1 MATKIFLK
9 YIFIYWDQ
17 FFFKIDK
24 YNIFVLQHICCIF
37 EKILLSSNNQ
47 LKTQNMENQER
58 KKRFDSYISTKALEG
73 YIVVDKN
80 SESLI
85 AVLKKEGTKLNNT
98 LHGIITLVTC
108 GSWGIVWLILFLKN
122 KKESRIRVS
131 IDDSG
136 NLLEEEVKQ

>member
-1 MATKIFLK
+1 
-9 YIFIYWDQ
+9 
-17 FFFKIDK
+17 
-24 YNIFVLQHICCIF
+24 
-37 EKILLSSNNQ
+37 
-47 LKTQNMENQER
+47 MENQER
-58 KKRFDSYISTKALEG
+58 KKRFDGYISTKALEG

-80 SESLI
+80 SESLT
-85 AVLKKEGTKLNNT
+85 AVLKKEGTQLNNT

-108 GSWGIVWLILFLKN
+108 GSWGIVWLILYLKN

>member
-1 MATKIFLK
+1 LK

>member
-1 MATKIFLK
+1 
-9 YIFIYWDQ
+9 
-17 FFFKIDK
+17 
-24 YNIFVLQHICCIF
+24 
-37 EKILLSSNNQ
+37 
-47 LKTQNMENQER
+47 MENQER

-98 LHGIITLVTC
+98 LHGIITFITC
-108 GSWGIVWLILFLKN
+108 GSWGIVWLILYLKN

-136 NLLEEEVKQ
+136 NLIEEEVKQ